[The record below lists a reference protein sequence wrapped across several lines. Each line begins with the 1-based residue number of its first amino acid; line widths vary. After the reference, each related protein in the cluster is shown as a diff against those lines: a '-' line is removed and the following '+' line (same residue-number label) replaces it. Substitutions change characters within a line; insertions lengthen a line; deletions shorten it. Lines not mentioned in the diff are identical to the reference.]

1 MLGVANDIGEN
12 VGLIPSI
19 ATNQSLADQTSN
31 REEEEVKKKH
41 AQQQNVNGKTKKQ
54 WRGENVKFVMNRGQ
68 EKADIEKWRNKWG
81 VGIQTTRRKAPD
93 EIKWPKNPDTNG
105 QKHTPKHC

>member
-41 AQQQNVNGKTKKQ
+41 AQQQNVNGK
-54 WRGENVKFVMNRGQ
+54 
-68 EKADIEKWRNKWG
+68 NKEAMK
-81 VGIQTTRRKAPD
+81 RRKCKVCYEQRPR
-93 EIKWPKNPDTNG
+93 KS
-105 QKHTPKHC
+105 